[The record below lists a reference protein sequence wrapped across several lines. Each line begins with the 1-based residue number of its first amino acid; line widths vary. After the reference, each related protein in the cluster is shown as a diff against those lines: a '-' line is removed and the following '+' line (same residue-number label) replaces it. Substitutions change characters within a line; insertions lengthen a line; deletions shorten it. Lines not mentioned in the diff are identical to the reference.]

1 MLKRILTLAVI
12 TTLLA
17 GFYLFPAEANNEKL
31 QRILQI
37 TGLPAERTDEIGGK
51 FVTLKARLDRDM
63 LVYGLPTDIPDN
75 DWKTEADGV
84 TTSWQEAND
93 GIDLGHPG
101 KQEPRYLGKTAE
113 WNDLASDYFP
123 DDAPNHV
130 APARRDMIFRPWTK
144 GLSQGPSL
152 NVSDYSWGLI
162 VKALET
168 YHERV
173 GYPGPENGFANNP
186 AFFGNF
192 NKDTLKDY
200 FLVMAEPQPGLAGA
214 VRHWHYRHDL
224 GGVWYDPIFVRW
236 DILPNFIVESIDPGT
251 QKAEAGKTYTGKVVL
266 KAKPDASFTS
276 DPVTGQLFEA
286 MGLKTKL
293 SQDYT
298 IPFGVAVNGNLI
310 PVKDFQPVEGLNNIF
325 QYKVPSGTTEDRRE
339 FTFQWTAPASLNSG
353 KITLAAGVNES
364 IKVLPKDVWGY
375 MDWSEITNVDNVK
388 VVEVPTDAPNLVALR
403 IDPGVS
409 GEAEPGARYTAT
421 VDFQNQ
427 SDQALTDVPVGGFHR
442 EYRAVLKDA
451 AGNPVEYVSFAPGE
465 IKTFFFNWT
474 APEELSETILIAAI
488 DADPVEN
495 KFAETN
501 EDDNVVE
508 VTVPVREAILDSGN
522 GSLTFQAY
530 SAPGED
536 VYGNWLDSTPR
547 EPGTARWCDNVVA
560 TLTVPTPKPPKGK
573 LVSWSI
579 TSASLTYPKQNPEFM
594 FGNPVE
600 PLDGDTATIGMSAG
614 GHTATAEFEEDWS
627 MAGFNH
633 DSEAPGVYNMMTG
646 ELLAAEPKYYPI
658 TADWTVKYVYEYQI
672 PHRICSTKKRSDGS
686 TYRSCRTW
694 YETKRETGTA
704 SGTANGR
711 LLVDGT
717 GVVFR
722 AN

>member
-37 TGLPAERTDEIGGK
+37 TGLPAERTDEIGSK

-168 YHERV
+168 YHGRV
-173 GYPGPENGFANNP
+173 GYLGPGNGFASNP
-186 AFFGNF
+186 AFQGNF

-251 QKAEAGKTYTGKVVL
+251 QKAEAGKTYTGEVVL

-276 DPVTGQLFEA
+276 DPVTGQLFEGL
-286 MGLKTKL
+286 GLKLELT
-293 SQDYT
+293 QDYVV
-298 IPFGVAVNGNLI
+298 PFGVAVNGSLA
-310 PVKDFQPVEGLNNIF
+310 PVKNFQTVSGLENIY
-325 QYKVPSGTTEDRRE
+325 QYKVPAGTTENKIE
-339 FTFQWTAPASLNSG
+339 FTFDWAAPANLNSG
-353 KITLAAGVNES
+353 KITLGAAVNTALE
-364 IKVLPKDVWGY
+364 VLPEEVWGY
-375 MDWSEITNVDNVK
+375 MDWSEITNIDNAK
-388 VVEVPTDAPNLVALR
+388 IVEVPTDAANLVALR

-442 EYRAVLKDA
+442 EFRAVLKDA
-451 AGNPVEYVSFAPGE
+451 AGNPVEYASFAPGE
-465 IKTFFFNWT
+465 IKTFYFSWT
-474 APEELSETILIAAI
+474 APEELSETVLIAAV
-488 DADPVEN
+488 DADPVEDRY
-495 KFAETN
+495 AETN
-501 EDDNVVE
+501 EDDNTVE
-508 VTVPVREAILDSGN
+508 VTVPIQEIAFDPGE
-522 GSLTFQAY
+522 GDLTFQAW
-530 SAPGED
+530 SWAGED
-536 VYGNWLDSTPR
+536 LYGEWQESRPR
-547 EPGTARWCDNVVA
+547 VLNTAKMTDNVVA
-560 TLTVPTPKPPKGK
+560 TLHVPSPKPPKGK
-573 LVSWSI
+573 LLSWSI
-579 TSASLTYPKQNPEFM
+579 TSASLAYPSRNPDFS

-600 PLDGDTATIGMSAG
+600 PINGDVVTIGMNAG

-627 MAGFNH
+627 LDGFNQG
-633 DSEAPGVYNMMTG
+633 SEAPGIYNMMTG
-646 ELLAAEPKYYPI
+646 ELMAAEEKPYRI
-658 TADWTVKYVYEYQI
+658 TADWTVEYTYEHQI
-672 PHRICSTKKRSDGS
+672 PHRSCKTKKRSDGS
-686 TYRSCRTW
+686 TYRSCHTW
-694 YETKRETGTA
+694 YETVRKTGAA
-704 SGTANGR
+704 SGTAAGS
-711 LLVDGT
+711 LLVNGA
-717 GVVFR
+717 GRVPF
-722 AN
+722 AS